1 MALELIEFPADDLA
15 RARRFWETLLD
26 VSLDERREEE
36 GQHHMNATVRRYEG
50 VDKSRT
56 HELTKKFGESLLP
69 RLSKVPGFSGYYLF
83 EAGEGVMRSIS
94 FFDTSAQADEST
106 RVAATWVRD
115 EKLETALPNPPKIS
129 GGEVIVHKTNGLV
142 RA

>member
-1 MALELIEFPADDLA
+1 M
-15 RARRFWETLLD
+15 
-26 VSLDERREEE
+26 
-36 GQHHMNATVRRYEG
+36 HATVKRYEG

-56 HELTKKFGESLLP
+56 DELTKRVGESLLP
-69 RLSKVPGFSGYYLF
+69 RLSELPGFSGYYLI

-115 EKLETALPNPPKIS
+115 EKLETALPNSPKIS

>member
-1 MALELIEFPADDLA
+1 M
-15 RARRFWETLLD
+15 
-26 VSLDERREEE
+26 
-36 GQHHMNATVRRYEG
+36 HATVRRYEG
-50 VDKSRT
+50 IDKNRT
-56 HELTKKFGESLLP
+56 DELVKKVGESLVP
-69 RLSKVPGFSGYYLF
+69 RLSELPGFSGYYLI